1 MYNHDDRDRYS
12 NQERDQQRDDHAGE
26 HSSPS
31 LATVKPEL
39 IPFANQALL
48 GRVPSFPVA
57 PSQFFRCFNHKIR
70 RQMYL
75 DQSSRLII
83 IIRLLWHHYLYQYRL
98 VVHLPLYPGRNS
110 GRSENPTPVPRR
122 HASPLFSIIIICHRA
137 ERRGD
142 RTTGA
147 TNSIG
152 CAYCR
157 IICAYMRC
165 TSATR
170 ATATLG

>member
-1 MYNHDDRDRYS
+1 VYNPDNHDDRDRYN
-12 NQERDQQRDDHAGE
+12 NQQRDQQRDSRVGK

-31 LATVKPEL
+31 FATVKPER

-98 VVHLPLYPGRNS
+98 VVY
-110 GRSENPTPVPRR
+110 
-122 HASPLFSIIIICHRA
+122 CHYIPDAILAAPKTLLRFRA
-137 ERRGD
+137 D
-142 RTTGA
+142 MQA
-147 TNSIG
+147 LS
-152 CAYCR
+152 
-157 IICAYMRC
+157 
-165 TSATR
+165 
-170 ATATLG
+170 LV